1 MVINVRVKLIASLDS
16 SYQAETS
23 AAAKAE
29 NIIQEKKRKIL
40 FPIFLLKKKIV
51 QITSMYLKVYQN
63 VKFKILQHIV
73 RCCFNSKVIC
83 TVSVTRILKCFY
95 GLFFLFGWDV
105 FPLHKLEYI
114 FIGY

>member
-1 MVINVRVKLIASLDS
+1 
-16 SYQAETS
+16 
-23 AAAKAE
+23 
-29 NIIQEKKRKIL
+29 
-40 FPIFLLKKKIV
+40 
-51 QITSMYLKVYQN
+51 MYLKVYQN

-73 RCCFNSKVIC
+73 RYCFNSKLIC

-95 GLFFLFGWDV
+95 GLFFFLFGWDV